1 MISTVNSKEV
11 SFEKKTQ
18 GHVTLKNFI
27 ETTNNIH
34 EFAPD
39 ILLVQLGNYEFSF
52 SIKQELSRSLK
63 FKKKKKVA
71 RKSSND
77 STASSKAGVVSQP
90 QYLKLLVKSWFKI
103 AFDTFSSVTRKKMQ
117 VRKAELKQLLEIL
130 DQLNYNIILLS
141 PLPVLDN
148 FVQKTRSSANKI
160 LENYKFRNKKIRYI
174 DTHTLVPQKR
184 RYFQDATH
192 LNKEGHSQIA
202 NKLQSVFNE
211 LCELNQSHTV
221 TT

>member
-1 MISTVNSKEV
+1 MISTVNSEEV

-52 SIKQELSRSLK
+52 SIKQELFSLLK
-63 FKKKKKVA
+63 FKKKKVI
-71 RKSSND
+71 RKSSIN
-77 STASSKAGVVSQP
+77 TPVTSKAGIVSPP
-90 QYLKLLVKSWFKI
+90 QYIKLLIKSWIKI
-103 AFDTFSSVTRKKMQ
+103 ALDASISLTKKKMQ
-117 VRKAELKQLLEIL
+117 VRKAELKQLLDIL

-141 PLPVLDN
+141 PFPVLER
-148 FVQKTRSSANKI
+148 FVQKKRGFANKI
-160 LENYKFRNKKIRYI
+160 LEDHEFRNKKIRYV
-174 DTHTLVPQKR
+174 DTRSLVPQKR
-184 RYFQDATH
+184 RYFQDSTH
-192 LNKEGHSQIA
+192 LNKEGHSRLA
-202 NKLQSVFNE
+202 NRLQSVFNE